1 MRQVDRLLRHLTDF
15 GSITPMEAYEDYGIM
30 RLSARIAD
38 LKDSGHVITTEMVEG
53 KNRDGDRVRYARYRM
68 EG

>member
-30 RLSARIAD
+30 RLSARISD
-38 LKDSGHVITTEMVEG
+38 LRERGHVITTELVEG
-53 KNRDGDRVRYARYRM
+53 TNRYGEKTRYARYRM